1 MYKLLNIFE
10 FQTRFYEM
18 KGQILGIYGNSDGA
32 KSLKLFRMHYIYT
45 VLYMLHPLPHYY
57 IFVNSRVKR
66 LQSQESYIH
75 LKLAQL
81 LLYETS
87 YYLISTMML

>member
-10 FQTRFYEM
+10 FQTRLYKM
-18 KGQILGIYGNSDGA
+18 KAQILGIYGNSEVA
-32 KSLKLFRMHYIYT
+32 KSLKLFKMGYIYT
-45 VLYMLHPLPHYY
+45 VIYMLHPLPHYY
-57 IFVNSRVKR
+57 IIVNSRVKR
-66 LQSQESYIH
+66 LQFKESYIH

-81 LLYETS
+81 LVYETS

>member
-1 MYKLLNIFE
+1 MSKLLYIFE
-10 FQTRFYEM
+10 FQICFYKM
-18 KGQILGIYGNSDGA
+18 KAQILGIYHNSDVA
-32 KSLKLFRMHYIYT
+32 KSLKMVRMHYIYI

-57 IFVNSRVKR
+57 IIVNSRVKR
-66 LQSQESYIH
+66 LQSKENYIH

-87 YYLISTMML
+87 YYLISTIML